1 MRSHGLTHKSATS
14 MTIDIHCSDFIFFFI
29 HQCNVVK
36 QNKFLSLYYYA
47 IVMISWYFY
56 TVVFKYKLVVDISVS
71 ICERNMA
78 VGGLQAV
85 RDALTFAYAKN
96 VIDDVEFALLYDYN
110 RSKPILEVWRV
121 WCGNLQ
127 GWRGVSHGVT
137 FWQRWFAIVDKMF
150 TNPGANSLPARYC
163 LQWNGEIMYPLE
175 KIRLPLQVQRYGTSV
190 WRKSVWAVSHFQ
202 QSYGHHLRDSPPSS
216 WKLVPA
222 FSFPRSTS
230 QLWPSR
236 TSMWYFSSKLFWV
249 CGWDCAQDSSTKVQP
264 ESNV

>member
-56 TVVFKYKLVVDISVS
+56 TIVFKYV
-71 ICERNMA
+71 ERNMA

-96 VIDDVEFALLYDYN
+96 VIDDIEFSLLYDYN
-110 RSKPILEVWRV
+110 RS
-121 WCGNLQ
+121 
-127 GWRGVSHGVT
+127 
-137 FWQRWFAIVDKMF
+137 
-150 TNPGANSLPARYC
+150 NPGANSLPARYC

-202 QSYGHHLRDSPPSS
+202 QRYGHHLRDSPPSS

-236 TSMWYFSSKLFWV
+236 TSIWYSSSKLFWV
-249 CGWDCAQDSSTKVQP
+249 CGWDCAQDSSTKVQILQFCWLQNTD
-264 ESNV
+264 ENQFKCSW